1 MKKVFIVS
9 LLTLI
14 AVISLASCSE
24 KLDPTLLPEPVIN
37 FKAVKETLGT
47 GIRIDIINLDE
58 TIKEFPALPDVYYN
72 VTDEKGNVLFTKT
85 YNAINEITNPI
96 VTLVD
101 DVAAG
106 EVLTCTVTYEY
117 KGVTT
122 SATATDTVI

>member
-24 KLDPTLLPEPVIN
+24 KLDPTLLPEPEIR

-47 GIRIDIINLDE
+47 GIRIDIINLKETMNEFSASPEFLCQIEDE
-58 TIKEFPALPDVYYN
+58 E
-72 VTDEKGNVLFTKT
+72 GNVLFTKEGT
-85 YNAINEITNPI
+85 SLNMLQSPL
-96 VTLVD
+96 VTMID
-101 DVAAG
+101 DVEAG
-106 EVLTCTVTYEY
+106 EELTCTVTFYYE
-117 KGVTT
+117 GFST